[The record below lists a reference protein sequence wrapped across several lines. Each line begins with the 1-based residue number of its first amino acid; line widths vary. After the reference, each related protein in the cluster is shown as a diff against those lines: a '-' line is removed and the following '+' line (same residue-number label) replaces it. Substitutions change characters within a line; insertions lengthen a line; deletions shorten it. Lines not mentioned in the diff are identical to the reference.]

1 MCIIFFPAAVKAYV
15 LKSKQLQADFQAS
28 DMISGYTRPQFKNFA
43 LATASN
49 FFFFCNF
56 SSFFLLPIYIKSM
69 GGDEAQIGYIMG
81 SFGITSLGTIP
92 FVAFFV
98 DKYGRRRF
106 MLLGYSIMLIASL
119 SYLFVSHLSP
129 LIYILRLIQGVSFA
143 FSFTAAGTFVTDYI
157 PPARRAEGLGIF
169 SAFTIASYAIGP
181 SLGEFVIESF
191 GFYSFFL
198 YTSFFSLVAFVLSLF
213 TRDGQFES
221 SSDRYGFGFFRLI
234 SSRNY
239 SLILISNLILAG
251 GLGAILNFVATFLR
265 SKGLHAYYFFLTY
278 TLTVTLVRIFGGRV
292 SDKWGRKVIASP
304 GLLVVSLSLGAMY
317 FVDSPLTA
325 VLISFL
331 YSFGY
336 GFLYPTLSAL
346 VIDKAGAD
354 ERGKAMGAFNASYS
368 MGINFLAF
376 PFGVI
381 ARDYGYEVMYLTAGC
396 AVFAGFLLFTLFE
409 SDSVS

>member
-1 MCIIFFPAAVKAYV
+1 
-15 LKSKQLQADFQAS
+15 
-28 DMISGYTRPQFKNFA
+28 MISGFTKPQFRNFA

-56 SSFFLLPIYIKSM
+56 SSFFLLPLYIKGM

-81 SFGITSLGTIP
+81 TFGITSLGAIP
-92 FVAFFV
+92 FVVFLL

-106 MLLGYSIMLIASL
+106 MLLGYAIMLAASL
-119 SYLFVSHLSP
+119 SYLFVSSLSP
-129 LIYILRLIQGVSFA
+129 LIYVLRLIQGVSFA
-143 FSFTAAGTFVTDYI
+143 FSFTAAGTFVADYI

-181 SLGEFVIESF
+181 SLGELVIESF

-198 YTSFFSLVAFVLSLF
+198 YTSLFSLIAFALSLF
-213 TRDGQFES
+213 MRDGRFEP

-234 SSRNY
+234 SSRKY
-239 SLILISNLILAG
+239 LLILISNLILAG
-251 GLGAILNFVATFLR
+251 GLGAVLNFIATFLR
-265 SKGLHAYYFFLTY
+265 SKDLHAFYFFLTY
-278 TLTVTLVRIFGGRV
+278 TVTVTAVRIFGGRV

-304 GLLVVSLSLGAMY
+304 GLLMVSLSLGAMY
-317 FVDSPLTA
+317 FVESPLTA

-346 VIDKAGAD
+346 VIDKARAD

-381 ARDYGYEVMYLTAGC
+381 ARDYGYETMYIVAGC

-409 SDSVS
+409 KDGDS